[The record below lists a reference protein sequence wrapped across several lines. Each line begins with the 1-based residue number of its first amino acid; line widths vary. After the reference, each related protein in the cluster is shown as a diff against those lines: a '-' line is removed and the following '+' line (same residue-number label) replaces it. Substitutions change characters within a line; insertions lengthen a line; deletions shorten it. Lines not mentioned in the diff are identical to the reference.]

1 MLKNILILFLIST
14 SLYAV
19 SLKELLNSVEVTN
32 ENYQA
37 QQALQQMAKKQYESA
52 SKDNFPTLNLIGAYE
67 NNSKVLEHEPE
78 DILYGELKAS
88 YTLYDGGRI
97 TNNKLAKKSL
107 HESQKFNT
115 QYLKQE
121 IMLDVIREY
130 FSFQNSKSAIEVL
143 NYKINELD
151 EQIKRSEILVKNDL
165 ATKDKLQAL
174 IASKKESLYDI
185 ETLKIDLENSILQL
199 SLLTGLDIL
208 PKDDDKLLE
217 PIYKEEQR
225 YDIEAKKLEAQ
236 SLKYNEK
243 MHNYLPT
250 ISINNSL
257 KKQKYL
263 DYDEIYNDKLN
274 NQISLQINIPIFD
287 FGKISKDK
295 EASQLETL
303 ALNKEI
309 EYKEK
314 SIQIERKLAL
324 KSLESSKIKLDS
336 AIAALEATNTTYDFS
351 KKRFDA
357 NLISYTEYLTEL
369 TKKQDANYRVIL
381 AQNDIELK
389 KANLA
394 FALGIDLLTLIKE

>member
-1 MLKNILILFLIST
+1 MLKNILIFFLIST

-151 EQIKRSEILVKNDL
+151 EQIKKSEILVKNDL
-165 ATKDKLQAL
+165 VTKDKLQAL

-185 ETLKIDLENSILQL
+185 ETLKIDLENAILQL

-208 PKDDDKLLE
+208 PQDDDKLLE

-236 SLKYNEK
+236 SSKYSSEK
-243 MHNYLPT
+243 YNYLPT

-257 KKQKYL
+257 KKQEYL
-263 DYDEIYNDKLN
+263 HYDEIYNDKLN

>member
-1 MLKNILILFLIST
+1 MLKNILIFFLIST

-19 SLKELLNSVEVTN
+19 SLKELLNSIEVTN

-121 IMLDVIREY
+121 IMLEVIKQY
-130 FSFQNSKSAIEVL
+130 FSYQNTKSAIDVI
-143 NYKINELD
+143 NYKINELNG
-151 EQIKRSEILVKNDL
+151 QIKKFEILVKNDL
-165 ATKDKLQAL
+165 ETKDKLQAL
-174 IASKKESLYDI
+174 IASKKEALYDI

-199 SLLTGLDIL
+199 SLLTGFDIL
-208 PKDDDKLLE
+208 PQDNDKLIE
-217 PIYKEEQR
+217 PTYDEKDR
-225 YDIEAKKLEAQ
+225 FDIEAKKLEAK
-236 SLKYNEK
+236 SVKYTSEGF
-243 MHNYLPT
+243 NYLPT

-257 KKQKYL
+257 KKQEYL
-263 DYDEIYNDKLN
+263 HYDETYNDKFN
-274 NQISLQINIPIFD
+274 NQIMLQINFPIFD

-295 EASQLETL
+295 EASQLEAL

-309 EYKEK
+309 AYKEK

-324 KSLESSKIKLDS
+324 KSLESSKVKLDS
-336 AIAALEATNTTYDFS
+336 AISGLEATNTTYEFS

-381 AQNDIELK
+381 AKNDIELK

>member
-1 MLKNILILFLIST
+1 MLKNILIFFLIST

-19 SLKELLNSVEVTN
+19 SLKELLNSIEVTN

-151 EQIKRSEILVKNDL
+151 EQIRKSEILVKNDL

-208 PKDDDKLLE
+208 PQDDDKLLE
-217 PIYKEEQR
+217 PVYKEEQR

-257 KKQKYL
+257 KKQEYL
-263 DYDEIYNDKLN
+263 HYDEIYNDKLN
-274 NQISLQINIPIFD
+274 NQLSLQINFPIFD

-324 KSLESSKIKLDS
+324 KSLESSKVKLDS
-336 AIAALEATNTTYDFS
+336 AIAALEATNTTYEFS

-381 AQNDIELK
+381 AKNDIELK

>member
-1 MLKNILILFLIST
+1 MLKNILIFFLIST

-19 SLKELLNSVEVTN
+19 SLKELLNSIEVTN

-107 HESQKFNT
+107 YESQKFNT

-121 IMLDVIREY
+121 IMLDIIKEY
-130 FSFQNSKSAIEVL
+130 FSFQNIKSAIEVL

-151 EQIKRSEILVKNDL
+151 VQIKKSEILVKNDL
-165 ATKDKLQAL
+165 VTKDKLQAL

-199 SLLTGLDIL
+199 SLLTGVDIL
-208 PKDDDKLLE
+208 PQDDDKLLE
-217 PIYKEEQR
+217 PVYKEEQR

-336 AIAALEATNTTYDFS
+336 AIAALEATNTTYEFS

-369 TKKQDANYRVIL
+369 TKKQDANYRIIL
-381 AQNDIELK
+381 AKNDIELK

>member
-1 MLKNILILFLIST
+1 MLKNILIFFLIST

-107 HESQKFNT
+107 YESQKFNT

-121 IMLDVIREY
+121 IMLDIIKEY
-130 FSFQNSKSAIEVL
+130 FSFQNIKSAIEVL

-151 EQIKRSEILVKNDL
+151 VQIKKSEILVKNDL

-199 SLLTGLDIL
+199 SLLTGVDIL
-208 PKDDDKLLE
+208 PQDDDKLLE
-217 PIYKEEQR
+217 PVYKEEQR

-369 TKKQDANYRVIL
+369 TKKQDANYRIIL
-381 AQNDIELK
+381 AKNDIELK

>member
-1 MLKNILILFLIST
+1 MLKNILIFFLIST

-151 EQIKRSEILVKNDL
+151 EQIKKSEILVKNDL
-165 ATKDKLQAL
+165 VTKDKLQAL

-185 ETLKIDLENSILQL
+185 ETLKIDLENAILQL

-208 PKDDDKLLE
+208 PQDDDKLLE

-236 SLKYNEK
+236 SSKYSSEK
-243 MHNYLPT
+243 YNYLPT

-257 KKQKYL
+257 KKQEYL
-263 DYDEIYNDKLN
+263 HYDEIYNDKLN

-336 AIAALEATNTTYDFS
+336 AIAALEATNTTYEFS

>member
-1 MLKNILILFLIST
+1 MLKNILIFFLIST

-19 SLKELLNSVEVTN
+19 SLKELLNSIEVTN

-151 EQIKRSEILVKNDL
+151 EQIRKSEILVKNDL

-208 PKDDDKLLE
+208 PQDNDKLLE

-336 AIAALEATNTTYDFS
+336 AITALEATNTTYEFS

>member
-1 MLKNILILFLIST
+1 MLKNILIFFLIST

-19 SLKELLNSVEVTN
+19 SLKELLNSIEVTN

-151 EQIKRSEILVKNDL
+151 EQIKKFEILVKNDL

-208 PKDDDKLLE
+208 PQDDDKLLE

-236 SLKYNEK
+236 SSKYSSEK
-243 MHNYLPT
+243 YNYLPT

-257 KKQKYL
+257 KKQEYL
-263 DYDEIYNDKLN
+263 HYDEIYNDKLN
-274 NQISLQINIPIFD
+274 NQLSLQINFPIFD

-336 AIAALEATNTTYDFS
+336 AIAALEATNTTYEFS

-369 TKKQDANYRVIL
+369 TKKQDANYRIIL
-381 AQNDIELK
+381 AKNDIELK

>member
-1 MLKNILILFLIST
+1 MLKNILIFFLIST

-151 EQIKRSEILVKNDL
+151 EQIKKSEILVKNDL
-165 ATKDKLQAL
+165 VTKDKLQAL

-208 PKDDDKLLE
+208 PQDDDKLLE
-217 PIYKEEQR
+217 PVYKEEQR

-336 AIAALEATNTTYDFS
+336 AIAALEATNTTYEFS

-369 TKKQDANYRVIL
+369 TKKQDANYRIIL
-381 AQNDIELK
+381 AKNDIELK

>member
-1 MLKNILILFLIST
+1 MLKNILIFFLIST

-19 SLKELLNSVEVTN
+19 SLKELLNSIEVTN

-97 TNNKLAKKSL
+97 INNKLAKKSL
-107 HESQKFNT
+107 HESQKLNT

-151 EQIKRSEILVKNDL
+151 EQIRKSEILVKNDL

-185 ETLKIDLENSILQL
+185 ETLKIDLENAILQL

-324 KSLESSKIKLDS
+324 KSLESSKVKLDS

>member
-107 HESQKFNT
+107 HASQKFNT

-151 EQIKRSEILVKNDL
+151 VQIKKSEILVKNDL

-185 ETLKIDLENSILQL
+185 ETLKIDLENAILQL

-208 PKDDDKLLE
+208 PQDDDKLLE

-236 SLKYNEK
+236 SSKYSSEK
-243 MHNYLPT
+243 YNYLPT

-257 KKQKYL
+257 KKQEYL
-263 DYDEIYNDKLN
+263 HYDEIYNDKLN

>member
-1 MLKNILILFLIST
+1 MLKNILIFFLIST

-19 SLKELLNSVEVTN
+19 SLKELLNSIEVTN

-151 EQIKRSEILVKNDL
+151 EQIKKSEILVKNDL
-165 ATKDKLQAL
+165 VTKDKLQAL

-369 TKKQDANYRVIL
+369 TKKQDANYRIIL
-381 AQNDIELK
+381 AKNDIELK

>member
-1 MLKNILILFLIST
+1 MLKNILIFFLIST

-52 SKDNFPTLNLIGAYE
+52 SKNDFPTLNLIGAYE

>member
-1 MLKNILILFLIST
+1 MLKNILIFFLIST

-19 SLKELLNSVEVTN
+19 SLKELLNSIEVTN

-151 EQIKRSEILVKNDL
+151 EQIRKSEILVKNDL

-208 PKDDDKLLE
+208 PQDDDKLLE

-236 SLKYNEK
+236 SSKYSSEK
-243 MHNYLPT
+243 YNYLPT

-257 KKQKYL
+257 KKQEYL
-263 DYDEIYNDKLN
+263 HYDEIYNDKLN
-274 NQISLQINIPIFD
+274 NQLSLQINFPIFD

-336 AIAALEATNTTYDFS
+336 AIAALEATNTTYEFS

-369 TKKQDANYRVIL
+369 TKKQDANYRIIL
-381 AQNDIELK
+381 AKNDIELK

>member
-1 MLKNILILFLIST
+1 MLKNILIFFLIST

-52 SKDNFPTLNLIGAYE
+52 SKNDFPTLNLIGAYE

-151 EQIKRSEILVKNDL
+151 EQIKKSEILVKNDL
-165 ATKDKLQAL
+165 VTKDKLQAL

-185 ETLKIDLENSILQL
+185 ETLKIDLENAILQL

-208 PKDDDKLLE
+208 PQDDDKLLE

-236 SLKYNEK
+236 SSKYSSEK
-243 MHNYLPT
+243 YNYLPT

-274 NQISLQINIPIFD
+274 NQISLQINFPIFD

-336 AIAALEATNTTYDFS
+336 AIAALEATNTTYEFS

>member
-1 MLKNILILFLIST
+1 MLKNILIFFLIST

-151 EQIKRSEILVKNDL
+151 VQIKKSEILVKNDL

-257 KKQKYL
+257 KKQEYL
-263 DYDEIYNDKLN
+263 HYDEIYNDKLN

>member
-52 SKDNFPTLNLIGAYE
+52 SKNDFPTLNLIGAYE

-151 EQIKRSEILVKNDL
+151 EQIKKSEILVKNDL
-165 ATKDKLQAL
+165 VTKDKLQAL

-185 ETLKIDLENSILQL
+185 ETLKIDLENAILQL

-208 PKDDDKLLE
+208 PQDDDKLLE

-236 SLKYNEK
+236 SSKYSSEK
-243 MHNYLPT
+243 YNYLPT

-257 KKQKYL
+257 KKQEYL
-263 DYDEIYNDKLN
+263 HYDEIYNDKLN
-274 NQISLQINIPIFD
+274 NQISLQINFPIFD

>member
-1 MLKNILILFLIST
+1 MLKNILIFFLIST

-19 SLKELLNSVEVTN
+19 SLKELLNSIEVTN

-143 NYKINELD
+143 KYKINELD
-151 EQIKRSEILVKNDL
+151 EQIRKSEILVKNDL

-208 PKDDDKLLE
+208 PQDNDKLLE

-336 AIAALEATNTTYDFS
+336 AIAALEATNTTYEFS

-369 TKKQDANYRVIL
+369 TKKQDANYRIIL
-381 AQNDIELK
+381 AKNDIELK

>member
-1 MLKNILILFLIST
+1 MLKNILIFFLIST

-19 SLKELLNSVEVTN
+19 SLKELLNSIEVTN

-107 HESQKFNT
+107 YESQKFNT

-121 IMLDVIREY
+121 IMLDIIKEY
-130 FSFQNSKSAIEVL
+130 FSFQNIKSAIEVL

-151 EQIKRSEILVKNDL
+151 VQIKKSEILVKNDL

-199 SLLTGLDIL
+199 SLLTGVDIL
-208 PKDDDKLLE
+208 PQDDDKLLE
-217 PIYKEEQR
+217 PVYKEEQR

-257 KKQKYL
+257 KKQEYL
-263 DYDEIYNDKLN
+263 HYDAIYNDKLN
-274 NQISLQINIPIFD
+274 NQLSLQINFPIFD

>member
-1 MLKNILILFLIST
+1 MLKNILIFFLIST

-19 SLKELLNSVEVTN
+19 SLKELLNSIEVTN

-151 EQIKRSEILVKNDL
+151 EQIKKSEILVKNDL

-208 PKDDDKLLE
+208 PQDDDKLLE

-236 SLKYNEK
+236 SSKYSSEK
-243 MHNYLPT
+243 YNYLPT

-257 KKQKYL
+257 KKQEYL
-263 DYDEIYNDKLN
+263 HYDEIYNDKLN

-336 AIAALEATNTTYDFS
+336 AIAALEATNTTYEFS

-369 TKKQDANYRVIL
+369 TKKQDANYRIIL
-381 AQNDIELK
+381 AKNDIELK

>member
-67 NNSKVLEHEPE
+67 NNSKVLEHEPK

>member
-1 MLKNILILFLIST
+1 MLKNILIFFLIST

-107 HESQKFNT
+107 YESQKFNT

-151 EQIKRSEILVKNDL
+151 EQIKKSEILVKNDL
-165 ATKDKLQAL
+165 VTKDKLQAL

-199 SLLTGLDIL
+199 SLLTGVDIL
-208 PKDDDKLLE
+208 PQDDDKLLE
-217 PIYKEEQR
+217 PVYKEEQR

-257 KKQKYL
+257 KKQEYL
-263 DYDEIYNDKLN
+263 HYDAIYNDKLN
-274 NQISLQINIPIFD
+274 NQLSLQINFPIFD

-314 SIQIERKLAL
+314 SIQIERKLTL

>member
-1 MLKNILILFLIST
+1 MLKNILIFFLIST

-151 EQIKRSEILVKNDL
+151 VQIKKSEILVKNDL

-208 PKDDDKLLE
+208 PQDDDKLLE

-236 SLKYNEK
+236 SSKYSSEK
-243 MHNYLPT
+243 YNYLPT

-336 AIAALEATNTTYDFS
+336 AIAALEATNTTYEFS

>member
-1 MLKNILILFLIST
+1 MLKNILIFFLIST

-52 SKDNFPTLNLIGAYE
+52 SKNDFPTLNLIGAYE

-151 EQIKRSEILVKNDL
+151 EQIKKSEILVKNDL
-165 ATKDKLQAL
+165 VTKDKLQAL

>member
-52 SKDNFPTLNLIGAYE
+52 SKNDFPTLNLIGAYE

-151 EQIKRSEILVKNDL
+151 EQIKKSEILVKNDL

-185 ETLKIDLENSILQL
+185 ETLKIDLENAILQL

-208 PKDDDKLLE
+208 PQDDDKLLE

-236 SLKYNEK
+236 SSKYSSEK
-243 MHNYLPT
+243 YNYLPT

-257 KKQKYL
+257 KKQEYL
-263 DYDEIYNDKLN
+263 HYDEIYNDKLN

-369 TKKQDANYRVIL
+369 TKKQDANYRIIL
-381 AQNDIELK
+381 AKNDIELK

>member
-1 MLKNILILFLIST
+1 MLKNILIFFLIST

-19 SLKELLNSVEVTN
+19 SLKELLNSIEVTN

-151 EQIKRSEILVKNDL
+151 EQIRKSEILVKNDL

-208 PKDDDKLLE
+208 PQDNDKLLE

-336 AIAALEATNTTYDFS
+336 AITALEATNTTYEFS

-389 KANLA
+389 KATLA

>member
-1 MLKNILILFLIST
+1 MLKNILIFFLIST

-151 EQIKRSEILVKNDL
+151 VQIKKSEILVKNDL

-208 PKDDDKLLE
+208 PQDDDKLLE

-236 SLKYNEK
+236 SSKYSSEK
-243 MHNYLPT
+243 YNYLPT

>member
-1 MLKNILILFLIST
+1 MLKNILIFFLIST

-19 SLKELLNSVEVTN
+19 SLKELLNSIEVTN

-88 YTLYDGGRI
+88 YTLYDGERI
-97 TNNKLAKKSL
+97 KNNELSKKSL
-107 HESQKFNT
+107 HESQQLKT

-121 IMLDVIREY
+121 IMLEVIKQY
-130 FSFQNSKSAIEVL
+130 FSYQNTKSAIDVI

-151 EQIKRSEILVKNDL
+151 GQIKKFEILVKNDL
-165 ATKDKLQAL
+165 ETKDKLQAL
-174 IASKKESLYDI
+174 IASKKEALYDI

-199 SLLTGLDIL
+199 SLLTGFDIL
-208 PKDDDKLLE
+208 PQDNDKLME
-217 PIYKEEQR
+217 PTYDEKDR
-225 YDIEAKKLEAQ
+225 FDIEAKRLEAK
-236 SLKYNEK
+236 SVKYTSEGF
-243 MHNYLPT
+243 NYLPT

-257 KKQKYL
+257 KKQEYYH
-263 DYDEIYNDKLN
+263 YDETYNDKFN
-274 NQISLQINIPIFD
+274 NQIMLQINFPIFD

-295 EASQLETL
+295 EASQLEAL

-309 EYKEK
+309 AYKEK

-324 KSLESSKIKLDS
+324 KSLESSKVKLDS
-336 AIAALEATNTTYDFS
+336 AISGLEATNTTYEFS

-381 AQNDIELK
+381 AKNDIELK

>member
-1 MLKNILILFLIST
+1 MLKNILIFFLIST

-19 SLKELLNSVEVTN
+19 SLKELLNSIEVTN

-151 EQIKRSEILVKNDL
+151 VQIKKSEILVKNDL

-208 PKDDDKLLE
+208 PQDDDKLLE

-236 SLKYNEK
+236 SSKYSSEK
-243 MHNYLPT
+243 YNYLPT

-336 AIAALEATNTTYDFS
+336 AIAALEATNTTYEFS

>member
-1 MLKNILILFLIST
+1 MLKNILIFFLIST

-19 SLKELLNSVEVTN
+19 SLKELLNSIEVTN

-151 EQIKRSEILVKNDL
+151 EQIRKSEILVKNDL

-208 PKDDDKLLE
+208 PQDNDKLLE

-336 AIAALEATNTTYDFS
+336 AIAALEATNTTYEFS

-369 TKKQDANYRVIL
+369 TKKQDANYRIIL
-381 AQNDIELK
+381 AKNDIELK

>member
-1 MLKNILILFLIST
+1 MLKNILIFFLIST

-52 SKDNFPTLNLIGAYE
+52 SKNDFPILNLIGAYE

-151 EQIKRSEILVKNDL
+151 EQIKKSEILVKNDL

-208 PKDDDKLLE
+208 PQDDGKLLE

-236 SLKYNEK
+236 SSKYSSEK
-243 MHNYLPT
+243 YNYLPT

-257 KKQKYL
+257 KKQEYL
-263 DYDEIYNDKLN
+263 HYDEIYNDKLN
-274 NQISLQINIPIFD
+274 NQISLQINFPIFD

>member
-1 MLKNILILFLIST
+1 MLKNILIFFLIST

-107 HESQKFNT
+107 YESQKFNT

-151 EQIKRSEILVKNDL
+151 EQIKKSEILVKNDL
-165 ATKDKLQAL
+165 VTKDKLQAL

-185 ETLKIDLENSILQL
+185 ETLKIDLENAILQL

-208 PKDDDKLLE
+208 PQDDDKLLE
-217 PIYKEEQR
+217 PVYKEEQR

-257 KKQKYL
+257 KKQEYL
-263 DYDEIYNDKLN
+263 HYDAIYNDKLN
-274 NQISLQINIPIFD
+274 NQLSLQINFPIFD

-324 KSLESSKIKLDS
+324 KSQESSKIKLDS

>member
-151 EQIKRSEILVKNDL
+151 EQIKKSEILVKNDL
-165 ATKDKLQAL
+165 VTKDKLQAL

-208 PKDDDKLLE
+208 PQDDDKLLE

-236 SLKYNEK
+236 SSKYSSEK
-243 MHNYLPT
+243 YNYLPT

-257 KKQKYL
+257 KKQEYL
-263 DYDEIYNDKLN
+263 HYDEIYNDKLN

>member
-1 MLKNILILFLIST
+1 MLKNILIFFLIST

-19 SLKELLNSVEVTN
+19 SLKELLNSIEVTN

-151 EQIKRSEILVKNDL
+151 EQIRKSEILVKNDL

-208 PKDDDKLLE
+208 PQDNDKLLE

-257 KKQKYL
+257 KKQEYL
-263 DYDEIYNDKLN
+263 HYDEIYNDKLN

-336 AIAALEATNTTYDFS
+336 AIAALEATNTTYEFS

-369 TKKQDANYRVIL
+369 TKKQDANYRIIL
-381 AQNDIELK
+381 AKNDIELK

>member
-1 MLKNILILFLIST
+1 MLKNILIFFLIST

-151 EQIKRSEILVKNDL
+151 EQIRKSEILVKNDL

-208 PKDDDKLLE
+208 PQDNDKLLE

-336 AIAALEATNTTYDFS
+336 AIAALEATNTTYEFS

-369 TKKQDANYRVIL
+369 TKKQDANYRIIL
-381 AQNDIELK
+381 AKNDIELK

>member
-1 MLKNILILFLIST
+1 MLKNILIFFLIST

-19 SLKELLNSVEVTN
+19 SLKELLNSIEVTN

-151 EQIKRSEILVKNDL
+151 EQIRKSEILVKNDL

-208 PKDDDKLLE
+208 PQDNDKLLE

-336 AIAALEATNTTYDFS
+336 AIAALEATNTTYEFS

-369 TKKQDANYRVIL
+369 TKKQDANYRIIL
-381 AQNDIELK
+381 AKNDFELK

>member
-1 MLKNILILFLIST
+1 MLKNILIFFLIST

-19 SLKELLNSVEVTN
+19 SLKELLNSIEVTN

-107 HESQKFNT
+107 YESQKFNT

-151 EQIKRSEILVKNDL
+151 EQIKKSEILVKNDL
-165 ATKDKLQAL
+165 VTKDKLQAL

-185 ETLKIDLENSILQL
+185 ETLKIDLENAILQL

-208 PKDDDKLLE
+208 PQDDDKLLE
-217 PIYKEEQR
+217 PVYKEEQR
-225 YDIEAKKLEAQ
+225 YDIEAKKLEAK

-257 KKQKYL
+257 KKQEYL
-263 DYDEIYNDKLN
+263 HYDAIYNDKLN
-274 NQISLQINIPIFD
+274 NQLSLQINFPIFD

-336 AIAALEATNTTYDFS
+336 AIAALEATNTTYEFS

-369 TKKQDANYRVIL
+369 TKKQDANYRIIL
-381 AQNDIELK
+381 AKNDIELK